1 MRKIAQSFVAFSEKL
16 NFMYYILAIRSI
28 WLVTLLTSADYPY
41 GQINT
46 LDRKTISVN

>member
-1 MRKIAQSFVAFSEKL
+1 MRNIAQSFVAFSEKL

-28 WLVTLLTSADYPY
+28 ALLTRADYPY